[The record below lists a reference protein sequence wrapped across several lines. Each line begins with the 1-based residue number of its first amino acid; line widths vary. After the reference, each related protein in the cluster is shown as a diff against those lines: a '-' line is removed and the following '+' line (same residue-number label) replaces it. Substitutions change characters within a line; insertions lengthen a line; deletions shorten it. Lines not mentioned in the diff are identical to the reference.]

1 MITKVGWDTSLAPLV
16 TPAPAQYV
24 VLDTDYTTRALV
36 CSCRDLHIPFFR
48 AHRRTCE
55 LLVVG
60 ERTGDE
66 QPANIK
72 CFTVSDPTPRCRQCC
87 PQTMRRC

>member
-1 MITKVGWDTSLAPLV
+1 MITKVTWDTSLAPLALA

-24 VLDTDYTTRALV
+24 VLDTDYTSRALV
-36 CSCRDLHIPFFR
+36 CSCRDLSIPFFR

-60 ERTGDE
+60 WRTGD
-66 QPANIK
+66 K
-72 CFTVSDPTPRCRQCC
+72 LV
-87 PQTMRRC
+87 PQKVPSEGS